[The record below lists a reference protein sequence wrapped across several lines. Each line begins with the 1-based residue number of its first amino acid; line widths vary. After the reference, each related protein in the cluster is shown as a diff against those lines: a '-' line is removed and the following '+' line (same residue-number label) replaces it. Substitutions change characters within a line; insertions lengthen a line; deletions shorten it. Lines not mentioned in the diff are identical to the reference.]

1 MTGPRGCCARA
12 ARGHATAVMAKSV
25 INSRRLMLIAPRS
38 RRGIVPAQPSSLRG
52 WEVAQTQVAEQTV
65 DVRDGSKTEVSG
77 LARHVRFTLRRR
89 YFHPAPACPFYEW

>member
-1 MTGPRGCCARA
+1 MTGTRGCCARA

-65 DVRDGSKTEVSG
+65 DVRDGSDSDMSMYPDHFRSTPMNG
-77 LARHVRFTLRRR
+77 HGPRHRS
-89 YFHPAPACPFYEW
+89 PAEYCK